1 MKRCCP
7 WCLEELPVRENPAV
21 CPHCGRPL
29 GETGE
34 LQARQLRFQRVE
46 AVQTATYRRML
57 IWGMPITAV
66 IAIAMPLVHFGAL
79 AVVPLLVG
87 IHLVVIRVVLVRD
100 AQRLL
105 RPVRK
110 FLNRWLARFA
120 FLWIGLPGYGS
131 MTVPLAGIVVGVG
144 TFVLLTSVVHVSTMV
159 GLERERGGKD
169 LAVWEKLVPTVLAVL
184 TVVLLLVGSAL
195 AVFFGWSAVTIM
207 DWMQAP

>member
-1 MKRCCP
+1 MKRSCP
-7 WCLEELPVRENPAV
+7 WCLEELPVRESPAV

-29 GETGE
+29 GEAGE

-87 IHLVVIRVVLVRD
+87 IHLVVTRVVLVRD

-120 FLWIGLPGYGS
+120 FLWIEILHLFS
-131 MTVPLAGIVVGVG
+131 T
-144 TFVLLTSVVHVSTMV
+144 VLL
-159 GLERERGGKD
+159 
-169 LAVWEKLVPTVLAVL
+169 VLFQVII
-184 TVVLLLVGSAL
+184 GS
-195 AVFFGWSAVTIM
+195 
-207 DWMQAP
+207 